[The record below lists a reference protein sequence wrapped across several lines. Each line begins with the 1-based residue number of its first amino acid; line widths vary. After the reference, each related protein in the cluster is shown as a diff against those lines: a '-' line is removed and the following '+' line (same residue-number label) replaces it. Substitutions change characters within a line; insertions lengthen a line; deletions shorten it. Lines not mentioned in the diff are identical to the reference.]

1 VTKCPYCDGRKP
13 NIKTFS
19 PHSNF
24 TGFIQVVPCP
34 YCDGSGSISQEE
46 FDRYVK
52 RLSEQQPAQ
61 ATSVASTLE
70 IAILLR
76 FEIARLLTLREEGV
90 ITQEEYDKAL
100 REINGKT

>member
-1 VTKCPYCDGRKP
+1 MTKCPYCDGGKQKLD
-13 NIKTFS
+13 IKTFS
-19 PHSNF
+19 PHSDLI
-24 TGFIQVVPCP
+24 GFFQVVPCL

-52 RLSEQQPAQ
+52 RLSEQQQAQ
-61 ATSVASTLE
+61 ATSVVFTT
-70 IAILLR
+70 
-76 FEIARLLTLREEGV
+76 EIARLVALREEGV